1 VIWGFGAAGTVGG
14 LAYLPEDQGGP
25 PGQTTPAN
33 LAGLCRR
40 HHRAKT
46 HGGWTYTM
54 PEPGL
59 YLWRSP
65 RGRRYLVDHTG
76 TTNLDTS

>member
-1 VIWGFGAAGTVGG
+1 
-14 LAYLPEDQGGP
+14 
-25 PGQTTPAN
+25 
-33 LAGLCRR
+33 
-40 HHRAKT
+40 
-46 HGGWTYTM
+46 M

-76 TTNLDTS
+76 TTTIDTG

>member
-1 VIWGFGAAGTVGG
+1 
-14 LAYLPEDQGGP
+14 
-25 PGQTTPAN
+25 
-33 LAGLCRR
+33 
-40 HHRAKT
+40 
-46 HGGWTYTM
+46 M